1 MKKSI
6 ERLVM
11 AASALVFL
19 VLFGA
24 ILWFC
29 NVLIHAEVAAEME
42 MPSMCGEYEDST
54 LPLN

>member
-6 ERLVM
+6 ERLVL
-11 AASALVFL
+11 AVTTLVFL
-19 VLFGA
+19 VMFGA

-29 NVLIHAEVAAEME
+29 NVLLHAEAAAEME
-42 MPSMCGEYEDST
+42 MPSMSGEYEDST

>member
-1 MKKSI
+1 MKNSI
-6 ERLVM
+6 ERLVLT
-11 AASALVFL
+11 AFTLVFL
-19 VLFGA
+19 ILFGA

-42 MPSMCGEYEDST
+42 MPSMCGDYEGST

>member
-29 NVLIHAEVAAEME
+29 NVLIHAEVAAEMD
-42 MPSMCGEYEDST
+42 MPSMCGEYEGST

>member
-6 ERLVM
+6 ERLVLT
-11 AASALVFL
+11 ASTLVFL
-19 VLFGA
+19 ILFGA

-29 NVLIHAEVAAEME
+29 GILIKAEAAAEME
-42 MPSMCGEYEDST
+42 MPSMREECEDST

>member
-6 ERLVM
+6 ERLVL
-11 AASALVFL
+11 AASTLVFL

-29 NVLIHAEVAAEME
+29 NVLIHAEAAAEME
-42 MPSMCGEYEDST
+42 MPSMRGECEDPT
-54 LPLN
+54 FPLN

>member
-1 MKKSI
+1 MKKPL
-6 ERLVM
+6 ENLVL
-11 AASALVFL
+11 AASTLVFL

-42 MPSMCGEYEDST
+42 MPSMCEEYEDST

>member
-6 ERLVM
+6 ERVVL
-11 AASALVFL
+11 AASTLVFL

-29 NVLIHAEVAAEME
+29 NVLIHAEVAAEMD

>member
-6 ERLVM
+6 ERVVL
-11 AASALVFL
+11 AASTLVFL

-29 NVLIHAEVAAEME
+29 NVLIHAEVAAEMD
-42 MPSMCGEYEDST
+42 MPSMCGEYEGST

>member
-1 MKKSI
+1 MKKSL
-6 ERLVM
+6 ETLVL
-11 AASALVFL
+11 AASTLVFL

-29 NVLIHAEVAAEME
+29 GILIKAAAAAEME

>member
-6 ERLVM
+6 ERLVL
-11 AASALVFL
+11 AASTLVFL

-29 NVLIHAEVAAEME
+29 NVLIHAEVAAEMD
-42 MPSMCGEYEDST
+42 MPSMCGECEDST

>member
-6 ERLVM
+6 ENLVLVT
-11 AASALVFL
+11 STLVFL

-29 NVLIHAEVAAEME
+29 NVLLHAEAAAEME
-42 MPSMCGEYEDST
+42 MPSMSGEYEDST

>member
-6 ERLVM
+6 ERLVL
-11 AASALVFL
+11 AASTLVFL

-29 NVLIHAEVAAEME
+29 NVLIHAEVAAEMD
-42 MPSMCGEYEDST
+42 MPSMCGEYEGST

>member
-6 ERLVM
+6 ETLVL
-11 AASALVFL
+11 AASTLVFL

-29 NVLIHAEVAAEME
+29 NVLIHAEATAEME
-42 MPSMCGEYEDST
+42 MPSMRPEAGLVDSDD
-54 LPLN
+54 

>member
-6 ERLVM
+6 ERLVL
-11 AASALVFL
+11 AASTLVFL
-19 VLFGA
+19 ILFGA

-42 MPSMCGEYEDST
+42 MPSMCGEYEGST

>member
-1 MKKSI
+1 MKKPL
-6 ERLVM
+6 ETLVL
-11 AASALVFL
+11 AASTLVFL

-29 NVLIHAEVAAEME
+29 NVLLHAEAAAEME